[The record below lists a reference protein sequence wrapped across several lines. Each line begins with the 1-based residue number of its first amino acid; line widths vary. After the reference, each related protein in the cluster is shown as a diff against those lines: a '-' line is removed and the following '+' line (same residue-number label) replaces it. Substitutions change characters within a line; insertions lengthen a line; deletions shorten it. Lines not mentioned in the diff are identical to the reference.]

1 MKTYYTVE
9 FTLTLKLSRPWY
21 VPVGFHGAASRN
33 LGNFLDSAVHG
44 TLWTV
49 LCTAHSGQCCVRH
62 TRDITHLELYIK
74 D

>member
-9 FTLTLKLSRPWY
+9 FTLTRPWY

-33 LGNFLDSAVHG
+33 LGNFLDSAVYG

-49 LCTAHSGQCCVRH
+49 LCTAHSRYYSLRALYQGLI
-62 TRDITHLELYIK
+62 ITLINI
-74 D
+74 